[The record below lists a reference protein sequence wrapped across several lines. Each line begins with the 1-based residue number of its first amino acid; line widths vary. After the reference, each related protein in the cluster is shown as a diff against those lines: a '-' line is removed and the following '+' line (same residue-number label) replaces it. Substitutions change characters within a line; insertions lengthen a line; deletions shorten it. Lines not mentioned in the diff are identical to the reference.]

1 MFQCSKKEQHNYRI
15 FWHSC
20 VFVSPNDILIDL
32 KCLQRTSAKHLFGEG
47 RGVIV
52 MAIMTSQGRKYESL
66 LCYVS
71 PAHDIA
77 EAPVKSGFHEAFIRA
92 ILDQKVIVTLVG
104 LKGSLVTKIQVIL

>member
-1 MFQCSKKEQHNYRI
+1 M
-15 FWHSC
+15 
-20 VFVSPNDILIDL
+20 IDL
-32 KCLQRTSAKHLFGEG
+32 KSLQRTSTKHLFGEG

-77 EAPVKSGFHEAFIRA
+77 EAPVRSGFHEAFIKA
-92 ILDQKVIVTLVG
+92 ILNQKVIITLAG
-104 LKGSLVTKIQVIL
+104 LKAA